1 MKNLIK
7 NKKINT
13 DVSRTNNSRLPQEG
27 RNQNS
32 MFVTGKEYYDDDVL
46 EADDRAYNN
55 LANILNFVTENK
67 YVVEAIFE
75 NVMFECQKNY
85 HSLSE
90 LSDAE
95 KKMLME
101 KLLLNEEFKE
111 YIYQKICNDP
121 DQQLEDIQTRINNN
135 TN

>member
-1 MKNLIK
+1 MIDEE
-7 NKKINT
+7 T
-13 DVSRTNNSRLPQEG
+13 
-27 RNQNS
+27 
-32 MFVTGKEYYDDDVL
+32 Y
-46 EADDRAYNN
+46 EADERAYNN

-85 HSLSE
+85 HSLSD
-90 LSDAE
+90 LTDAE

-101 KLLLNEEFKE
+101 KQLLNEEFKE
-111 YIYQKICNDP
+111 YIYQKISNNP
-121 DQQLEDIQTRINNN
+121 DTQLDDIQNKINSNSG

>member
-1 MKNLIK
+1 VFL
-7 NKKINT
+7 
-13 DVSRTNNSRLPQEG
+13 
-27 RNQNS
+27 
-32 MFVTGKEYYDDDVL
+32 TGKEYHDDETL
-46 EADDRAYNN
+46 EADERAYNN

-85 HSLSE
+85 HSLSQ

-121 DQQLEDIQTRINNN
+121 DQQLEDIQARINQNG

>member
-7 NKKINT
+7 SKKINT
-13 DVSRTNNSRLPQEG
+13 DASKTNNSRLPG
-27 RNQNS
+27 DAPKHNS
-32 MFVTGKEYYDDDVL
+32 MFVTEKVYYDDDVL
-46 EADDRAYNN
+46 EADERAYNN

-90 LSDAE
+90 LNDAE

-121 DQQLEDIQTRINNN
+121 DQQLEDIQARINNN